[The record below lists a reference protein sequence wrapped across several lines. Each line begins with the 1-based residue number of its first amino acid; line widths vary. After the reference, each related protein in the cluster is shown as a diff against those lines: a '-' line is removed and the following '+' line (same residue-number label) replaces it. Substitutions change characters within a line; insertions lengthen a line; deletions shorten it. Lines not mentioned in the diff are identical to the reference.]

1 MIMGILRTLSYG
13 QRMQISEGNIAIPLN
28 RDDIETWVTRSEERN
43 AAKGKIKPKAVEE
56 IKPVEDTEMS
66 TPVLEQTSDCHPPKE
81 HGYFCFTP
89 KAIPQCSKFLSFNS
103 CCCEDGTAGLLEALY
118 QFALARKSGNP
129 GILSV
134 TKRYSPNSA
143 CSTLQIDYVLTGNA
157 NATLDDIKAIA
168 LYYLTLLGY

>member
-1 MIMGILRTLSYG
+1 MIMGLLRTLSYG
-13 QRMQISEGNIAIPLN
+13 HRMQISEGSLAVPLD
-28 RDDIETWVTRSEERN
+28 REDIETWVTRSEERN
-43 AAKGKIKPKAVEE
+43 AAKGKIKPKAADEIKLVEE
-56 IKPVEDTEMS
+56 GKEMAA
-66 TPVLEQTSDCHPPKE
+66 PVLEQGSDCHPKE

-89 KAIPQCSKFLSFNS
+89 KAIPQCSKFFSFNS

-118 QFALARKSGNP
+118 QFALARKSANP
-129 GILSV
+129 GILAVS
-134 TKRYSPNSA
+134 KRYSPNAA